1 MSSKIFDDFQ
11 EMFHDESEFIDSI
24 RDMENNSEWLPE
36 IPRKELQVI
45 PLDGPMF
52 VADAVAKCGV
62 DHDTAHDTAVNDLHG
77 GYGTNLMVQYQGTT
91 WCLRDTG
98 RATLYTTAGLIGPA
112 NANMV
117 KAEGFADLAQCLNI
131 ALRYAKGNGLLLLRY
146 GKLSALHSGAS
157 DGYAIMRISELV
169 RITKE
174 KLNNRFGVPKFKEGF
189 NSHSYTSA
197 VWELPDVRDDLID
210 KYQKALS
217 NAVSRNHAV
226 NWMPVVRLSTSDT
239 ATSSAIL
246 MPKLMSPGGAFS
258 FAIGKGIRVE
268 HKKLAAGKYG
278 LEKFE
283 DEADGLYALFEDGAA
298 MMQKMG
304 SMEISNPVNCLVGI
318 CSYLK
323 IPRKYADPAREE
335 VDTFVINSPRM
346 SALDIYLS
354 MAQIPTYAKHA
365 GASDAKVLELEE
377 LIGKTLNLNWSDY
390 DIGGTV
396 AWK

>member
-52 VADAVAKCGV
+52 VADAVAKYGV

-146 GKLSALHSGAS
+146 GKLSALHSGC
-157 DGYAIMRISELV
+157 L
-169 RITKE
+169 
-174 KLNNRFGVPKFKEGF
+174 L
-189 NSHSYTSA
+189 YTS
-197 VWELPDVRDDLID
+197 D
-210 KYQKALS
+210 
-217 NAVSRNHAV
+217 
-226 NWMPVVRLSTSDT
+226 
-239 ATSSAIL
+239 
-246 MPKLMSPGGAFS
+246 
-258 FAIGKGIRVE
+258 
-268 HKKLAAGKYG
+268 AA
-278 LEKFE
+278 
-283 DEADGLYALFEDGAA
+283 DE
-298 MMQKMG
+298 
-304 SMEISNPVNCLVGI
+304 
-318 CSYLK
+318 
-323 IPRKYADPAREE
+323 
-335 VDTFVINSPRM
+335 
-346 SALDIYLS
+346 
-354 MAQIPTYAKHA
+354 
-365 GASDAKVLELEE
+365 
-377 LIGKTLNLNWSDY
+377 
-390 DIGGTV
+390 
-396 AWK
+396 

>member
-52 VADAVAKCGV
+52 VADAVAKYGV

-174 KLNNRFGVPKFKEGF
+174 KAPPGDISFGIRI
-189 NSHSYTSA
+189 A
-197 VWELPDVRDDLID
+197 ELV
-210 KYQKALS
+210 
-217 NAVSRNHAV
+217 AVSLVDSRTTGIQ
-226 NWMPVVRLSTSDT
+226 LT
-239 ATSSAIL
+239 A
-246 MPKLMSPGGAFS
+246 
-258 FAIGKGIRVE
+258 
-268 HKKLAAGKYG
+268 
-278 LEKFE
+278 
-283 DEADGLYALFEDGAA
+283 
-298 MMQKMG
+298 
-304 SMEISNPVNCLVGI
+304 
-318 CSYLK
+318 
-323 IPRKYADPAREE
+323 
-335 VDTFVINSPRM
+335 
-346 SALDIYLS
+346 
-354 MAQIPTYAKHA
+354 
-365 GASDAKVLELEE
+365 
-377 LIGKTLNLNWSDY
+377 
-390 DIGGTV
+390 
-396 AWK
+396 